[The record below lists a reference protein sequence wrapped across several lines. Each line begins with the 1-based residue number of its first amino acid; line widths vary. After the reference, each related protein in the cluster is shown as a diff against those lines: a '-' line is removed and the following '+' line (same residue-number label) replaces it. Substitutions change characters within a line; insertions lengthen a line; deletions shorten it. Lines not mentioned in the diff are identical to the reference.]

1 MPVTAKASV
10 YPDAHDGFS
19 KRGRFPFLVYTA
31 VLSRDG
37 DIFDQVIIVF
47 IEKQAGG
54 EIHHHFTDEAFEPW
68 RFEQG
73 GQHKQRQQPPVS
85 GNQL

>member
-19 KRGRFPFLVYTA
+19 KRGRFTSLFLVYTA

-37 DIFDQVIIVF
+37 NIFDQVIIVF

-54 EIHHHFTDEAFEPW
+54 EITPAL
-68 RFEQG
+68 R
-73 GQHKQRQQPPVS
+73 R
-85 GNQL
+85 